1 METCNTP
8 RLRTVSS
15 LTGGK
20 LGLISSYRHI
30 INYHKRLLRIFPLL
44 SSSLSTMYKT
54 KLTNTKHVDQNA
66 YITVGDP
73 YHDPKA
79 NMFRQDDPKAKKTSD
94 KPFGSKVS
102 FVINVHCFR
111 R

>member
-1 METCNTP
+1 
-8 RLRTVSS
+8 
-15 LTGGK
+15 
-20 LGLISSYRHI
+20 
-30 INYHKRLLRIFPLL
+30 
-44 SSSLSTMYKT
+44 MYNT
-54 KLTNTKHVDQNA
+54 KLLNTKHVDQNA

-102 FVINVHCFR
+102 RVMIITLLYPYVNFILL
-111 R
+111 